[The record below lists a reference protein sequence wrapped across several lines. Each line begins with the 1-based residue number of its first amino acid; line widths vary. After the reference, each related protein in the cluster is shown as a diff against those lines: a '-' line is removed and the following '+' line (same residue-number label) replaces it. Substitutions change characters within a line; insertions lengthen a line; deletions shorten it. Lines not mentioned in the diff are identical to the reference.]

1 MTLPA
6 PEPAQRTAARVAG
19 FLYVLT
25 NLTAI
30 FAFSTRGQL
39 TVRGNAAQTAAN
51 LAGSERLF
59 RIGTV
64 TELITV
70 AGVLML
76 VVALYVV
83 VRPVNRDLA
92 LLAAV
97 WRLAENCVLAVATLN
112 ASMAVALLSGADY
125 LRPVDTRELQA
136 LAYTFLR
143 VHGTGFYVGFVFLG
157 LGSTVFSY
165 LLFKSGYIP
174 KALAVLGIF
183 GSLVMAVVT
192 LAILVFPGLSAV
204 LGLAYMAPMGI
215 FEFTLGFWLMIR
227 GLRTPVA
234 AESSAT
240 HPEIPLVP

>member
-1 MTLPA
+1 MTIPT
-6 PEPAQRTAARVAG
+6 PEPAQQTAARAAG
-19 FLYVLT
+19 LLYVLT

-30 FAFSTRGQL
+30 FAFWTRGQVR
-39 TVRGNAAQTAAN
+39 VRGDAVQTAAN
-51 LAGSERLF
+51 LAASERLF

-83 VRPVNRDLA
+83 VRPVNRDVA

-112 ASMAVALLSGADY
+112 ASLALALLSGADY
-125 LRPVDTRELQA
+125 LRPVETRELQA

-143 VHGTGFYVGFVFLG
+143 VHGTGFSIGFVFLG

-165 LLFKSGYIP
+165 LLLESGYIP
-174 KALAVLGIF
+174 KALAVLGIVA
-183 GSLVMAVVT
+183 SLVLAVVT
-192 LAILVFPGLSAV
+192 LASLVFPGLSAV

-215 FEFTLGFWLMIR
+215 FEFTLGLWLLIK

-234 AESSAT
+234 SLEASA
-240 HPEIPLVP
+240 

>member
-6 PEPAQRTAARVAG
+6 PEPAQQTAARVAG

-30 FAFSTRGQL
+30 FAFWTRGQL
-39 TVRGNAAQTAAN
+39 RVRGDAAQTAAN
-51 LAGSERLF
+51 IAGSERLF

-83 VRPVNRDLA
+83 VRPVNRDVA
-92 LLAAV
+92 LLAAA

-112 ASMAVALLSGADY
+112 ASTALALVSGAEY
-125 LRPVDTRELQA
+125 LQAIEPRELQA

-143 VHGTGFYVGFVFLG
+143 VHGTGYNVGFVFLG

-165 LLFKSGYIP
+165 LLLKSRYIP
-174 KALAVLGIF
+174 KALAVLGIV
-183 GSLVMAVVT
+183 GSLVLAVVT
-192 LAILVFPGLSAV
+192 LAIMVFPGLAAA
-204 LGLAYMAPMGI
+204 LKLAHMAPMGV
-215 FEFTLGFWLMIR
+215 FEFTLGFWLLIR
-227 GLRTPVA
+227 GLRTPA
-234 AESSAT
+234 ASRG
-240 HPEIPLVP
+240 

>member
-1 MTLPA
+1 MTIPA
-6 PEPAQRTAARVAG
+6 PEPAQQTAARVAG

-30 FAFSTRGQL
+30 FAFWTRGQVR
-39 TVRGNAAQTAAN
+39 VRGDAAQTAAN
-51 LAGSERLF
+51 LASSERLF
-59 RIGTV
+59 RLGTV
-64 TELITV
+64 TELLTV
-70 AGVLML
+70 AGVLLL

-112 ASMAVALLSGADY
+112 ASTALALLSGADY

-143 VHGTGFYVGFVFLG
+143 VHGTGFSVGFVFLG

-165 LLFKSGYIP
+165 LLLRSRYIP
-174 KALAVLGIF
+174 RALAVLGIA
-183 GSLVMAVVT
+183 GSLLLAVVT
-192 LAILVFPGLSAV
+192 LAILVFPRLSAV

-215 FEFTLGFWLMIR
+215 FEFTLGFWLLIR
-227 GLRTPVA
+227 GLRSTAPA
-234 AESSAT
+234 G
-240 HPEIPLVP
+240 P